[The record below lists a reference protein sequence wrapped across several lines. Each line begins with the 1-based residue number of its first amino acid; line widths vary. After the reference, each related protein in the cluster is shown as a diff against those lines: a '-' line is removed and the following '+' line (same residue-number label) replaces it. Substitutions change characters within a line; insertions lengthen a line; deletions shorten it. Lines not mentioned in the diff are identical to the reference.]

1 MAFFNKKLSNQTLGT
16 SDFQE
21 EAQESVGFQ
30 ASPNVDPAKDM
41 PVDFGGHTS
50 ETTTPKAGDKR
61 AADGSP
67 HADCPLQKVSRTE
80 RGELEKTY
88 HKNRRLLTMSQVP
101 RFQEPAS
108 IVEQI
113 TDDQQAQQA
122 EQAATEELTTEQRC
136 SNDSSSEAATL
147 RFPFFSLP
155 PELRQEIYTYLIPD
169 RIHISLP
176 RSPWH
181 ETSYIR
187 PWSPVVL
194 SKEFRHEMRK
204 IAYSNTPITIYL
216 CNDTCIN
223 GFKTWCRGLPR
234 EISLRHINIDNYV
247 DIDWITDGSVLERSP
262 KVAAYD
268 GLIYHYPSRLPLKFP
283 GSFKFRGDWVI
294 LWLVFDLED
303 YDNDIEGLY
312 SALKEVVRKNTDAG
326 TLVTGLDRNDVRYL
340 ANVSYLANRKYHD
353 PRYEKE
359 NYMVSSDS
367 EGECEEEPDQDLA
380 DQASTPAQDEV
391 ASG

>member
-1 MAFFNKKLSNQTLGT
+1 MANFIKKLSNETLEM
-16 SDFQE
+16 SNFQE
-21 EAQESVGFQ
+21 EAQDGDGFR
-30 ASPNVDPAKDM
+30 AMSNADPAEGV
-41 PVDFGGHTS
+41 PVDFGRHHP
-50 ETTTPKAGDKR
+50 EEMTPKAVNKR
-61 AADGSP
+61 GADGSP
-67 HADCPLQKVSRTE
+67 HADCPLQKVSPTKRV
-80 RGELEKTY
+80 GEELPQKQTFID
-88 HKNRRLLTMSQVP
+88 HVP
-101 RFQEPAS
+101 
-108 IVEQI
+108 
-113 TDDQQAQQA
+113 AQQA
-122 EQAATEELTTEQRC
+122 ATKELTTEQRC
-136 SNDSSSEAATL
+136 RNESSSEAATFK
-147 RFPFFSLP
+147 FPFFSLP

-176 RSPWH
+176 RTPWH
-181 ETSYIR
+181 ETSYVR
-187 PWSPVVL
+187 PWIPVAL

-204 IAYSNTPITIYL
+204 IAYSDTPITIYL

-234 EISLRHINIDNYV
+234 EISLRHISIDDYV
-247 DIDWITDGSVLERSP
+247 DIDWISNGPVLERSP

-268 GLIYHYPSRLPLKFP
+268 GLIYHYPSRLPLKCP

-353 PRYEKE
+353 PRYENE
-359 NYMVSSDS
+359 DYVVSSDS
-367 EGECEEEPDQDLA
+367 EEESEKESDQDLA
-380 DQASTPAQDEV
+380 DKASTPAQDEV
-391 ASG
+391 ASGEPAL